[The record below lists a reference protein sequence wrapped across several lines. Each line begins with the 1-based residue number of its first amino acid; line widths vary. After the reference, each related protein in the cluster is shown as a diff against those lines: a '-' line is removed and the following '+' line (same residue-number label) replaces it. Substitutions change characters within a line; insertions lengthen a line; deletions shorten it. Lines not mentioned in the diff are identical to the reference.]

1 MKNDNGILLNFE
13 EPFNEYIIKFI
24 KYRQNCGFKYGRESQ
39 RMLKIISQEL
49 SKLTKTPVL
58 TLDIILTLSKIK
70 IGESYSK
77 RSSLIDIL
85 RQLSVFIHID
95 NPNSCIVPKKLMPI
109 IIKSFVPYILT
120 KEQILKIFE
129 ASDNIKPNWQSNYH
143 ITLPVIIRLLYSSGL
158 RINEALSLQI
168 KDLNFED
175 KSILIRESKKF
186 KSRIIPL
193 SDSMYKILI
202 NYIKRFNFKN
212 ENELIFQSI
221 NGNKLTN
228 AYIGTKTKQIFYE
241 AGINEDQYKRMPTLH
256 SLRHTFACHA
266 LDKMH
271 DLNMDTNVYL
281 VLLSQYLG
289 HDSLSDTEKYLRF
302 PQYKITGD
310 ERKDYL
316 SKKIPEVEYEEE

>member
-13 EPFNEYIIKFI
+13 EPFSEYIIKFI
-24 KYRQNCGFKYGRESQ
+24 RYRQNCGFKYGRASQ
-39 RMLKIISQEL
+39 RMLKIISKEL

-58 TLDIILTLSKIK
+58 TMDIILTLSKIK
-70 IGESYSK
+70 TGESYSK

-95 NPNSCIVPKKLMPI
+95 NPNSGIVPKKLMPV
-109 IIKSFVPYILT
+109 IIKSFVPNILT
-120 KEQILKIFE
+120 KEQMLKIFE

-158 RINEALSLQI
+158 RINEALSLKI

-175 KSILIRESKKF
+175 KSILIKESKKF

-193 SDSMYKILI
+193 SDSMYKVLI
-202 NYIKRFNFKN
+202 NYITRFNFKN

-228 AYIGTKTKQIFYE
+228 TYIGTKTKQIFYE
-241 AGINEDQYKRMPTLH
+241 AGINEDQYNRMPTLH

-271 DLNMDTNVYL
+271 DLKMDTKVYL

>member
-1 MKNDNGILLNFE
+1 MKNDNVILLSFE

-24 KYRQNCGFKYGRESQ
+24 RYRQNCGFKYGITSQ
-39 RMLKIISQEL
+39 RMLKMISKEL

-70 IGESYSK
+70 IGESYGK
-77 RSSLIDIL
+77 RSRLIDKL

-95 NPNSCIVPKKLMPI
+95 NPNSCIVPKKLMPVI
-109 IIKSFVPYILT
+109 FKSFVPFILT

-158 RINEALSLQI
+158 RITEALSLKI

-175 KSILIRESKKF
+175 KSILISESKNF

-193 SDSMYKILI
+193 SDSMYEVLI
-202 NYIKRFNFKN
+202 NYITRFNFKN

-221 NGNKLTN
+221 KGNKLTN
-228 AYIGTKTKQIFYE
+228 TNVGTKTKQIYYE
-241 AGINEDQYKRMPTLH
+241 AGIHEDQYKRMPTLH

-271 DLNMDTNVYL
+271 DLDMDTRVYL

-289 HDSLSDTEKYLRF
+289 HEALSDTEKYLRF

>member
-95 NPNSCIVPKKLMPI
+95 NPNSCIVPKKLMPV

-175 KSILIRESKKF
+175 KAILIRESKKF

-193 SDSMYKILI
+193 SDSMYKVLI

-228 AYIGTKTKQIFYE
+228 TYIRTKTKQIFYE
-241 AGINEDQYKRMPTLH
+241 AGINEDQYNRMPTLH
-256 SLRHTFACHA
+256 SLRHTFSCHA

-271 DLNMDTNVYL
+271 DLKMDTKVYL